1 VRGERVFEPMVEEWM
16 LGCAKPRQPL
26 DWFTTCFIDGE
37 DGRPEDFE
45 GFHKEWNEYLN
56 GWWSDP
62 PEKLP
67 ADWVKERYTSD
78 NGGGPGSPLVFDRET
93 WPWTLGRA
101 EPLFGQHHA
110 RDAGHLLADL
120 GKDEDAVAAFMWS
133 MIVDPR
139 TPDRDQRLIEVL
151 DRMGE
156 EDEAWLMRRRY
167 GEAESEAP
175 FMKKLPQTIKL
186 LEALGLLVDVEE
198 GVAELED
205 DEQRERSGRPLVR
218 RALRADRDLL
228 ARRMGVE
235 PLGSHAVPG
244 TPAEDLPLFVPFSEP
259 EWLAGSAEWGEGDLV
274 GYEERRTEGLWYY
287 DEIYGD
293 LHVGREKPRKGTGE
307 LDRAAHT
314 RDAFC
319 YADTWMLDGRYRL
332 RADINITTS
341 YISGAIIL
349 GHERFDRKVS
359 FGFSAGDYNYSI
371 GKKEEFAGI
380 ERINWSLGGRF
391 ERAGH
396 LAIRSNGRHSFDGP
410 TNSFEVELLVD
421 DSLVLCFIDGEYKG
435 SYRTPDGSAIE
446 GYVGFA
452 MSRGAVRIAGATLQ
466 RLDRASSAELLGRLP
481 RALDLDNA
489 DVPDFGKLAGVPVEG
504 LPRSQNGT
512 FAVWLPL
519 PEPDEEDP
527 DEGWKQLERR
537 TKRYVSKAS
546 EVLTKL
552 EARVPLHL
560 LLPTGAGEE
569 LQGKMKELAISLLA
583 EDATQQALVSLDEI
597 ALRMEDEEGRTLT
610 EDEEAAL
617 EAEHLPRLVALCT
630 RPLEVHLHAGP
641 GEAGWTHENPTGTD
655 RASFLFIDPA
665 GVVRAQQVPTS
676 IPNAAISKWL
686 KVFRSGEAPPP
697 QRRPSEEEKKKRET
711 K

>member
-1 VRGERVFEPMVEEWM
+1 
-16 LGCAKPRQPL
+16 
-26 DWFTTCFIDGE
+26 
-37 DGRPEDFE
+37 
-45 GFHKEWNEYLN
+45 
-56 GWWSDP
+56 
-62 PEKLP
+62 
-67 ADWVKERYTSD
+67 
-78 NGGGPGSPLVFDRET
+78 
-93 WPWTLGRA
+93 
-101 EPLFGQHHA
+101 
-110 RDAGHLLADL
+110 
-120 GKDEDAVAAFMWS
+120 
-133 MIVDPR
+133 
-139 TPDRDQRLIEVL
+139 
-151 DRMGE
+151 
-156 EDEAWLMRRRY
+156 
-167 GEAESEAP
+167 
-175 FMKKLPQTIKL
+175 
-186 LEALGLLVDVEE
+186 
-198 GVAELED
+198 
-205 DEQRERSGRPLVR
+205 
-218 RALRADRDLL
+218 
-228 ARRMGVE
+228 
-235 PLGSHAVPG
+235 
-244 TPAEDLPLFVPFSEP
+244 
-259 EWLAGSAEWGEGDLV
+259 
-274 GYEERRTEGLWYY
+274 
-287 DEIYGD
+287 
-293 LHVGREKPRKGTGE
+293 
-307 LDRAAHT
+307 
-314 RDAFC
+314 
-319 YADTWMLDGRYRL
+319 
-332 RADINITTS
+332 
-341 YISGAIIL
+341 
-349 GHERFDRKVS
+349 
-359 FGFSAGDYNYSI
+359 
-371 GKKEEFAGI
+371 
-380 ERINWSLGGRF
+380 F

-396 LAIRSNGRHSFDGP
+396 LAIRSNGGHSFDGP

-481 RALDLDNA
+481 RALDLEDA

-504 LPRSQNGT
+504 LPRSQNGI

-519 PEPDEEDP
+519 PELDEEDP
-527 DEGWKQLERR
+527 DERWKQLERR
-537 TKRYVSKAS
+537 TKRYVNKAS

-569 LQGKMKELAISLLA
+569 LQAKMKDLAASLLA
-583 EDATQQALVSLDEI
+583 KKAAEQAKIPFDEFLLRNFDELV
-597 ALRMEDEEGRTLT
+597 LRKEDEEGRALT
-610 EDEEAAL
+610 DVEKDALEDALEAAL